1 MMETPNLTTSELY
14 ARMKQ
19 MDHDVLYCLDCF
31 LSDTGVAVVGLNLSF
46 DEESEEYLLD
56 WHFAFPEE

>member
-1 MMETPNLTTSELY
+1 MDFPNLTIPELHT
-14 ARMKQ
+14 RMKQ
-19 MDHDVLYCLDCF
+19 MDHDVVHCLDCF
-31 LSDTGVAVVGLNLSF
+31 LSDTGVGVVGLNLSF

>member
-1 MMETPNLTTSELY
+1 MDIPNLSTSEFC

-19 MDHDVLYCLDCF
+19 MDHDVVHCFDCF
-31 LSDTGVAVVGLNLSF
+31 LSDTGVAVAGLHLSF
-46 DEESEEYLLD
+46 DEETEEYLLD

>member
-1 MMETPNLTTSELY
+1 MEVPNLTISELS

-19 MDHDVLYCLDCF
+19 MDHDVLHCLDCF
-31 LSDTGVAVVGLNLSF
+31 LSDTGVAVLGLRLSF
-46 DEESEEYLLD
+46 DEISEEYVLD

>member
-1 MMETPNLTTSELY
+1 MDLPNLTIPELH

-19 MDHDVLYCLDCF
+19 MDHDVVHCLDCF
-31 LSDTGVAVVGLNLSF
+31 LSDTGVGVVGLNLSF
-46 DEESEEYLLD
+46 NEETEEYLLD

>member
-1 MMETPNLTTSELY
+1 MDFPNLTIPELH

-19 MDHDVLYCLDCF
+19 MDHDVVHCLDCF
-31 LSDTGVAVVGLNLSF
+31 LSDTGVGVVGLSLSF
-46 DEESEEYLLD
+46 DEETEEYLLD

>member
-1 MMETPNLTTSELY
+1 MMEMPNLTTSKLY
-14 ARMKQ
+14 ACMKE
-19 MDHDVLYCLDCF
+19 MDHDVVYLLDCF
-31 LSDTGVAVVGLNLSF
+31 LSDTGVAVIGLNLSF

>member
-1 MMETPNLTTSELY
+1 MDFPNLTTSELY

-19 MDHDVLYCLDCF
+19 MDHDVVHCLDCF
-31 LSDTGVAVVGLNLSF
+31 FSDTGLAVVGLTLSF
-46 DEESEEYLLD
+46 DEESEGYLLD

>member
-1 MMETPNLTTSELY
+1 
-14 ARMKQ
+14 MKE
-19 MDHDVLYCLDCF
+19 MDFNVAHCLDCF
-31 LSDTGVAVVGLNLSF
+31 LSDTGLAVVGLNLSF

>member
-1 MMETPNLTTSELY
+1 MDFPNPTIPELF

-19 MDHDVLYCLDCF
+19 MDHDVVHCLDCF
-31 LSDTGVAVVGLNLSF
+31 LSDTGVAVTGLSLSF

-56 WHFAFPEE
+56 WHFAFLEE

>member
-1 MMETPNLTTSELY
+1 MMETPNLTMSELH

-19 MDHDVLYCLDCF
+19 MDHDVLHCLDCF

-46 DEESEEYLLD
+46 DEESEEYLID
-56 WHFAFPEE
+56 WHFAFLEE

>member
-1 MMETPNLTTSELY
+1 MMEMPNLTTSELY
-14 ARMKQ
+14 ARMKEL
-19 MDHDVLYCLDCF
+19 DLDVVHCFDCF

-56 WHFAFPEE
+56 WHFAFLEE

>member
-19 MDHDVLYCLDCF
+19 MDDDVLHCLDCF

-46 DEESEEYLLD
+46 DEEIEEYLFD
-56 WHFAFPEE
+56 WHFTFLEE

>member
-1 MMETPNLTTSELY
+1 MMEMPNLTISELY
-14 ARMKQ
+14 ARMKE
-19 MDHDVLYCLDCF
+19 MDFNVTHCLDCF
-31 LSDTGVAVVGLNLSF
+31 LSDTGLAVVGLNLSF

>member
-1 MMETPNLTTSELY
+1 METTNLTISELS

-19 MDHDVLYCLDCF
+19 MDHDVLHCLDCF
-31 LSDTGVAVVGLNLSF
+31 LSDTGVAVLGLRLSF

-56 WHFAFPEE
+56 WHFALPEE

>member
-1 MMETPNLTTSELY
+1 MEMPNLTIPELH

-19 MDHDVLYCLDCF
+19 MDHDVCHCFDCF
-31 LSDTGVAVVGLNLSF
+31 LSDTGVGVVGLNLSF
-46 DEESEEYLLD
+46 DEETEEYLLD

>member
-1 MMETPNLTTSELY
+1 MMGMPNLTTSELSD
-14 ARMKQ
+14 RMKQ
-19 MDHDVLYCLDCF
+19 MDHDVLHCLDCF

-56 WHFAFPEE
+56 WHFAFLEE

>member
-1 MMETPNLTTSELY
+1 MDFPNLTTSEFY

-19 MDHDVLYCLDCF
+19 MDHDVVHCFDCF
-31 LSDTGVAVVGLNLSF
+31 LSDTGVAVAGLRLSF
-46 DEESEEYLLD
+46 DEETEEYLLD

>member
-1 MMETPNLTTSELY
+1 
-14 ARMKQ
+14 MKE
-19 MDHDVLYCLDCF
+19 MDHDVVHRLDCF
-31 LSDTGVAVVGLNLSF
+31 LSDTGVAVIGLNLSF

>member
-1 MMETPNLTTSELY
+1 MMEMPNLTTSELS

-19 MDHDVLYCLDCF
+19 MDHDVIDCLDSF
-31 LSDTGVAVVGLNLSF
+31 LLDTGVAVTGLNLSF

-56 WHFAFPEE
+56 WHFAFLEE